1 MSSLVRTPNNEQL
14 IGINHDGGKILSAG
28 AGSGKTFVIIE
39 HIISKLEKFKIEIP
53 KSDWDLT
60 LPSKMSRIVL
70 MTFTKKAAG
79 EMSIRL
85 LTRVEGLTQ
94 VEGDQSFWIL
104 VQKYLSFISVTTI
117 SSFCHSLISQGF
129 VKEIGSSVEVV
140 SNVEYKNK
148 ITQLFN
154 GWYEQHEQNL
164 QQVFKANSNA
174 LIKAMLNVF
183 TSPELRLLWKDG
195 KDIVSLEGELTPFI
209 AEMMTVKQFDKVDLS
224 LRFSYEKKDEDKA
237 WFGFLNRLD
246 HFWNQHGP
254 LSALNIDAY
263 LQFSRDCGRL
273 PSAVKTMSDEVKN
286 HLEISK
292 EFVKFLR
299 DIDEDITNLIENF
312 AIFKQ
317 WSQTFADVFNYIDR
331 NYLHVPGFS
340 FSDLE
345 YFVCLALRQEDV
357 AKKIRDQYH
366 YFIVDEFQDTSTVQY
381 EILKN
386 LIGDSKNKLFCVG
399 DRKQAIYGFRG
410 GELQVFTQCS
420 NYLGSENNLFL
431 RNNFRSYGNVIS
443 FNNAFFE
450 RVFPLGL
457 KFEGHDRYSVAM
469 EKQTIP
475 LHSEDRG
482 EIKSRLV
489 EVNDH
494 PDINLDIVEAHAL
507 LKILDTE
514 LKDNDEIKSIC
525 VLYRKLRPSS
535 YLLELLAEK
544 KYTYNAQIKISYDED
559 PLINL
564 FLLLIEIQL
573 NQENEKKLAAVKFL
587 IQTHLEVLRISANTE
602 SLCEQFLGD
611 CGVIGL
617 RLAFHKL
624 VFSCGLNNSLYA
636 QNSKLI
642 DSICKVC
649 QDDPR
654 SVFLMISLEGDEQYS
669 MEAINLGQTKQIT
682 IMSAHASKGLEFDA
696 VLLAGVHS
704 NGSQMGKTETVGK
717 LPKSFRWKKAN
728 NQKSFFKSPAY
739 YLEAELDKAKDFSES
754 KRLLY
759 VACTRAI
766 KYLGWTDIVV
776 LKEGE
781 RTIQGENS
789 NHWIKA
795 LRMGDVTFTP
805 MTFTYTSDLERKE
818 IAMMLKDDMGL
829 NQLSNLPSLGVIA
842 ETSVTRL
849 ATIVQC
855 PFKFYLSNICKI
867 EPEVAGLDFDS
878 EADIE
883 EEVFYSSKKRGIE
896 VHSWLSEL
904 MTKNKSFE
912 QYKGTDRDKI
922 HWALQEAQIFS
933 GYEVISEKLIKFS
946 LFGQMIS
953 GTPDLV
959 FENEN
964 EVVVWDFKTGSREI
978 YNEDH
983 YWFQVY
989 CYGYAYANLKQYA
1002 PEKMITLSLV
1012 YVDEKQIINRRIS
1025 LDEMT
1030 STLFEKWS
1038 KAERLYQ
1045 VNHDHCSHCEY
1056 SSLCHLKAT
1065 SSS

>member
-1 MSSLVRTPNNEQL
+1 MSSVRTPNEEQL

-39 HIISKLEKFKIEIP
+39 HIISKLEKLKTEIP
-53 KSDWDLT
+53 KHEWDLA
-60 LPSKMSRIVL
+60 LPTKMSRIVL

-85 LTRVEGLTQ
+85 LTRVEGLCQ
-94 VEGDQSFWIL
+94 NEKDQAFWIL

-129 VKEIGSSVEVV
+129 VKEIGSTVEVV

-154 GWYEQHEQNL
+154 GWYEQYEQDL

-195 KDIVSLEGELTPFI
+195 KEITSLENELAPFI
-209 AEMMTVKQFDKVDLS
+209 DEMLIVKQLNNIDLN
-224 LRFSYEKKDEDKA
+224 LNFSYEKKDEDKA
-237 WFGFLNRLD
+237 WFIFLSRLSQL
-246 HFWNQHGP
+246 WVQEG
-254 LSALNIDAY
+254 SLNPTNIQTY
-263 LQFSRDCGRL
+263 LKFSRDCGRL
-273 PSAVKTMSDEVKN
+273 PSSVKTMSEEVKS
-286 HLEISK
+286 HLETAK
-292 EFVKFLR
+292 EFIKFLR
-299 DIDEDITNLIENF
+299 DIDEDVTNLIENF
-312 AIFKQ
+312 SIFKQ
-317 WSQTFADVFNYIDR
+317 WSHTFSEVFQYIDR
-331 NYLHVPGFS
+331 NYLFVPGFS
-340 FSDLE
+340 FADLE
-345 YFVCLALRQEDV
+345 YFVCLAMRDEEI
-357 AKKIRDQYH
+357 AKKVREQYH

-386 LIGDSKNKLFCVG
+386 LIGDSKEKLFCVG

-420 NYLGSENNLFL
+420 HLLGEENNLFL
-431 RNNFRSYGNVIS
+431 RNNFRSFGNVIN
-443 FNNAFFE
+443 FNNSFFE
-450 RVFPLGL
+450 NIFPLGI
-457 KFEGHDRYSVAM
+457 KFEGFDRYSVQM
-469 EKQTIP
+469 EKQTVP
-475 LHSEDRG
+475 THSLEKGD
-482 EIKSRLV
+482 IKSRLV

-507 LKILDTE
+507 IEVLEND
-514 LKDNDEIKSIC
+514 LKDNEDIKSIC
-525 VLYRKLRPSS
+525 ILYRKLRPSS

-544 KYTYNAQIKISYDED
+544 KFTYNAQIKIAYDED

-564 FLLLIEIQL
+564 FLLLIEVQL
-573 NQENEKKLAAVKFL
+573 NQSNDKKLAAVKFL
-587 IQTHLEVLRISANTE
+587 IQTHLEVLQINQKVETI
-602 SLCEQFLGD
+602 CEQFLGD
-611 CGVIGL
+611 CQIIGL

-649 QDDPR
+649 QDNPR
-654 SVFLMISLEGDEQYS
+654 AVFLMISLEGDEQYS
-669 MEAINLGQTKQIT
+669 MESINLGQTKQIT

-717 LPKSFRWKKAN
+717 LPKSFRWKKAY
-728 NQKSFFKSPAY
+728 NQKTFFKSPAY

-766 KYLGWTDIVV
+766 KYLGWADINI
-776 LKEGE
+776 LKDGE
-781 RTIQGENS
+781 RIQQGDNS

-795 LRMGDVTFTP
+795 LRLGNIPSLP
-805 MTFTYTSDLERKE
+805 MSFTYRSDLESKE
-818 IAMMLKDDMGL
+818 VSMMLKDDMGL
-829 NQLSNLPSLGVIA
+829 NRLEKMPSLGVFA

-849 ATIVQC
+849 ASIVQC
-855 PFKFYLSNICKI
+855 PFKFYLSNICKL
-867 EPEVAGLDFDS
+867 EPQLKIPAFEFEED
-878 EADIE
+878 E

-896 VHSWLSEL
+896 VHAWLSDL
-904 MTKNKSFE
+904 ITKNKILDN
-912 QYKGTDRDKI
+912 YKGPDRDKI
-922 HWALQEAQIFS
+922 FWALQEAQIYS
-933 GYEVISEKLIKFS
+933 NYKVISEKLIKFS

-959 FENEN
+959 FDSENEI
-964 EVVVWDFKTGSREI
+964 VVWDFKTGARSIE
-978 YNEDH
+978 NEEH
-983 YWFQVY
+983 YWFQVL
-989 CYGYAYANLKQYA
+989 CYGHAYANLKQFA
-1002 PEKMITLSLV
+1002 PEKMITLSLL
-1012 YVDEKQIINRRIS
+1012 YIDEKQMITRRIS
-1025 LDEMT
+1025 FEEIT

-1038 KAERLYQ
+1038 KTERLYQ
-1045 VNHDHCSHCEY
+1045 VNKDHCSHCEY
-1056 SSLCHLKAT
+1056 SSVCHLNAT